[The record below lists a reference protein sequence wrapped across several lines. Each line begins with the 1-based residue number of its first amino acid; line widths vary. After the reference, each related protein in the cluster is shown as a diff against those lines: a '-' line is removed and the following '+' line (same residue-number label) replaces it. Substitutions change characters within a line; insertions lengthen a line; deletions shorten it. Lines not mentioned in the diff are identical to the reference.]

1 MSEVLVE
8 MVTDMPLN
16 ETETT
21 TLKTT
26 AQAVPNSSSTNAKV
40 ENMEAPDV
48 SPHDEDDRKYS
59 TEKSFWSSE
68 EEASDGSNDGHGVV
82 RKQLP
87 PLLRRPSLSSS
98 DESFDAPLTLSLETK
113 RSYQSQTIINGTT
126 FSRLNA
132 PLGGS
137 LTSSFHDE
145 EESQENGFH
154 KCVPSPDI
162 MEGSIEAGNG
172 LSIEDIQICQRLELE
187 YERALEERE
196 IGYNARYK
204 SVRQSTCFSMTFML
218 LYLFVGVLFYN
229 QYIGWSI
236 AEATF
241 FLVYTITTVGYGS
254 VDFPRERNF
263 QLFTIVIIFTGVAT
277 LTIMVAQV
285 YQCIALEA
293 TRAQHARD
301 KAELAKRGKSLLR
314 GTQSFDGMTSMRLG
328 KAKSSLDLMTEFDES
343 QQPANIWE
351 CCLDWF
357 NTVLEKCKWFAR
369 DSEFGRAV
377 SIIFPLA
384 GLVALGACVIGPIE
398 GWTVVESLYFACI
411 SLTTVGYGEYLPKH
425 PASLWFC
432 ICWLPFSVGF
442 MSIYLGNIAAFYIRL
457 SNKNIHRLER
467 NMRRRIH
474 RAKAAAE
481 KERLA
486 NVKNSKQ
493 DQSSDIG
500 SDDANT
506 GNPSQGRGT
515 RKGFLSIQTTDE
527 PHPLFGSAEADSAAY
542 DTDQRRRRI
551 LEQSNYRPD
560 DGQPRPQGQTM
571 QTMGDIVRAIKA
583 SIPGTK
589 EAGTDSLHSQENL
602 ILNFRSTESMRRSS
616 LRNKGN
622 LKRKPSFALRVL
634 VQERF
639 AEIIATDIA
648 GFQSHIEI
656 KENTLS
662 VTIDT
667 LKDTADKW
675 LVPRR
680 ARKAFRAVTFEAL
693 YFVGE
698 HGLITRGAEALF
710 ELSPF
715 EFHGLFSP
723 LVAAMGDADTME
735 GWLNSTDVL
744 ADVDLRRD
752 GSKSDMEFNTEQLK
766 SQEEQKR
773 DAFQIGVTSIGVTNP
788 DSFTLT

>member
-1 MSEVLVE
+1 MSEASVE
-8 MVTDMPLN
+8 LVTDVPLN
-16 ETETT
+16 EPETT
-21 TLKTT
+21 TSLNK
-26 AQAVPNSSSTNAKV
+26 AQAVPGNSLTNAKG
-40 ENMEAPDV
+40 ETMETPDE

-59 TEKSFWSSE
+59 SEKSFWSSE
-68 EEASDGSNDGHGVV
+68 EEASDGSNHGLGVV

-87 PLLRRPSLSSS
+87 PLLRRPSLSGS
-98 DESFDAPLTLSLETK
+98 DESVDAPLTLSIGTK
-113 RSYQSQTIINGTT
+113 RSYQSQTFLDRTT
-126 FSRLNA
+126 FPRTNA
-132 PLGGS
+132 PLEGS
-137 LTSSFHDE
+137 FTSSFHDE
-145 EESQENGFH
+145 EESQENAFVH
-154 KCVPSPDI
+154 CLRSPDGI
-162 MEGSIEAGNG
+162 EGVVEAGNG

-218 LYLFVGVLFYN
+218 FYLFIGVLFYN

-236 AEATF
+236 AEAMF

-254 VDFPRERNF
+254 VNFPRDQNF

-301 KAELAKRGKSLLR
+301 KAELAKRGKSLLT
-314 GTQSFDGMTSMRLG
+314 GTKSFDGMTSMRMG

-343 QQPANIWE
+343 QRPVNIWE
-351 CCLDWF
+351 CFLDWF
-357 NTVLEKCKWFAR
+357 NMVMEKCKWFAR
-369 DSEFGRAV
+369 DSEIGRAV

-384 GLVALGACVIGPIE
+384 GLIALGACVIGPIE

-425 PASLWFC
+425 AASLWFC

-457 SNKNIHRLER
+457 SNKNINRLER

-474 RAKAAAE
+474 RAKAVAA

-486 NVKNSKQ
+486 NLQNSKH
-493 DQSSDIG
+493 DQSSDRG

-506 GNPSQGRGT
+506 GSQSQGRST
-515 RKGFLSIQTTDE
+515 RQGFVSIQTTEE
-527 PHPLFGSAEADSAAY
+527 PHPLFGSAEADSAAFE
-542 DTDQRRRRI
+542 TDRRRRRI

-571 QTMGDIVRAIKA
+571 QTMGDIVRAIKV
-583 SIPGTK
+583 SIPGNK
-589 EAGTDSLHSQENL
+589 ETGTDSLHSQENL

-752 GSKSDMEFNTEQLK
+752 GSKPDMAFNTEQL
-766 SQEEQKR
+766 EEQQKA
-773 DAFQIGVTSIGVTNP
+773 AFQIGVTSIGITNP